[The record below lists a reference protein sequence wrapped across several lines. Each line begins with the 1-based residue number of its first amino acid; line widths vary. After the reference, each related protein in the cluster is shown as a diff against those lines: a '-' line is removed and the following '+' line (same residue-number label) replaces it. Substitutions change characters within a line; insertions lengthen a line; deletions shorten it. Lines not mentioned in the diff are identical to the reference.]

1 MDKIVKNAIKYFQKI
16 IKLNTNNKQWLVNA
30 YFSLGIAYSDKRK
43 KEYEKALEYYKK
55 VLEIDPNNNNKD
67 VIKKNI
73 EDINKILKSRQQQ
86 Q

>member
-1 MDKIVKNAIKYFQKI
+1 
-16 IKLNTNNKQWLVNA
+16 
-30 YFSLGIAYSDKRK
+30 LGIAYSDKRK